1 MVMAV
6 SVYGERHITSE
17 ELAAAAHTLLSSL
30 FLLVCLQSGLPAAVH
45 WELSCQDWQWPP
57 CCPTHDNALHQLLDF
72 SALVSP
78 SGLSPHF
85 VFVSFLS
92 FFFLSFFVL
101 FGLTLFG
108 VLRDYVRSLLGPT
121 RFSRARGMLNSKLKG
136 SSVSWKIAHNHR
148 LWGTQGFRFIINI
161 ICTNSSSYI
170 HSLINTCVCIVYVQ
184 IPTLIYII
192 NKCM

>member
-57 CCPTHDNALHQLLDF
+57 CCPTHDNALHQLLGF

-92 FFFLSFFVL
+92 FFFPLLFCFVWFD
-101 FGLTLFG
+101 FGLGFWGIMSGRFWVPPDSPGPEACLTPNWRDLVFHG
-108 VLRDYVRSLLGPT
+108 KLPIIIGCEGLR
-121 RFSRARGMLNSKLKG
+121 
-136 SSVSWKIAHNHR
+136 VSD
-148 LWGTQGFRFIINI
+148 
-161 ICTNSSSYI
+161 S
-170 HSLINTCVCIVYVQ
+170 
-184 IPTLIYII
+184 
-192 NKCM
+192 